1 MRFRDA
7 GQRARNSVCGSW
19 SGASDG
25 ELPHLVVLARPRGGV
40 PVAAEVARVLGAP
53 WDVLVA
59 RKAGLPGQPETGIG
73 GSWTTPRP
81 CSTSGPLEGPV

>member
-1 MRFRDA
+1 ME
-7 GQRARNSVCGSW
+7 W
-19 SGASDG
+19 ASDG

-59 RKAGLPGQPETGIG
+59 RKAGLPGRPETGIG